1 MSEGVGSHMS
11 RERRLI
17 LWFEETNMK
26 DVPLVGGK
34 SASLGE
40 MISMGLPVPL
50 GFSVTAYAYE
60 RFLKEMGIAE
70 RIYDIIREVVGE
82 DKTPANYNEA
92 SRRIRELIEST
103 PIPEDIEEAIKKAYR
118 ELEERLNIKNPLVAV
133 RSSATAEDLPDA
145 SFAGQQ
151 ETFLGV
157 KGEDELVDRVRKCWS
172 SLFTPRAISY
182 REDKGFKHEDVLISV
197 GVQKMVNSRSAGV
210 MFTINPVTGREDE
223 LVIEASWGLGETV
236 VGGKV
241 TPDTYVI
248 DKKTMEIK
256 EKHIGEKKIEIL
268 LTPEGGTI
276 EREVEEERRKMQA
289 ISDEEI
295 KKLAEYGLKIE
306 EHYGKPM
313 DVEWAVDKDLN
324 PPNNVFI
331 LQARPETVWSQREAV
346 TEEKPR
352 AEVKA
357 EPIVKGLPASPGTAA
372 SVAKVALRLEDAKE
386 LIKEGDILVTRM
398 TSPDWEPYMKIVSAI
413 VTDEGGMTS
422 HAAIVSRELGIP
434 CIVGTGNA
442 TKVMKTGKEYTVD
455 GRTGM
460 VYEGIREDLIRKPTR
475 ELAPAAGI
483 GYAGLEIPITAT
495 KIFMN
500 LGVPEKIEEYKDLP
514 IDGIGLMRIEFII
527 ASWIKMHPL
536 VAIERGKS
544 DFYVE
549 KLAEGIGMVAR
560 AIYPKPVVVRLSD
573 FKTNEYAK
581 LEGGEKYEPIEAN
594 PMLGW
599 RGASRYIS
607 PAFEP
612 AFRLE
617 VRAIKRLHDQGLNNV
632 WVMIPFVRTIWE
644 VKRVLEI
651 MKEEGLERSKN
662 FKVWVMAEIPSN
674 ALLAEEFAELVD
686 GFSIGSND
694 LTQLVL
700 GVDRDSEVLGRAGYF
715 DERDPA
721 VLKAIKLII
730 EGAHKKGAT
739 VSICGQAPSVYPEFT
754 EFLVRNGIDSISVNP
769 DVVVATR
776 RLVAR
781 VERRVMLEKALN
793 G

>member
-1 MSEGVGSHMS
+1 MS
-11 RERRLI
+11 REKRLI

-40 MISMGLPVPL
+40 MTAMGLPVPP

-70 RIYDIIREVVGE
+70 KIYEIIEEVVGE
-82 DKTPANYNEA
+82 DKTPAAYEEA
-92 SRRIRELIEST
+92 SRRIRKLIEST
-103 PIPEDIEEAIKKAYR
+103 PIPKDIEEAIKKAYR
-118 ELEERLNIKNPLVAV
+118 ELGERLNMSNPLVAV

-157 KGEDELVDRVRKCWS
+157 RGEDELVERVRKCWS

-182 REDKGFKHEDVLISV
+182 REDKGFRHEDVLISV

-210 MFTINPVTGREDE
+210 MFTINPVTGNPDE
-223 LVIEASWGLGETV
+223 LVIEASWGLGESV

-241 TPDTYVI
+241 TPDTYVV
-248 DKKTMEIK
+248 DKKTLEIK
-256 EKHIGEKKIEIL
+256 EKHIGDKKIEIL
-268 LTPEGGTI
+268 LTPQGGTI
-276 EREVEEERRKMQA
+276 EREVEEKRRRRQA
-289 ISDEEI
+289 LSDEEI

-306 EHYGKPM
+306 KHYGKPM
-313 DVEWAVDKDLN
+313 DVEWAIDRDVS
-324 PPNNVFI
+324 PPNNIFI
-331 LQARPETVWSQREAV
+331 LQARPETVWSLKEEAV
-346 TEEKPR
+346 REEKSR
-352 AEVKA
+352 VEVKG
-357 EPIVKGLPASPGTAA
+357 EPIVKGLPASPGIAA
-372 SVAKVALRLEDAKE
+372 SVAKIALELEEAKR

-398 TSPDWEPYMKIVSAI
+398 TSPDWEPYMKLVSAI

-455 GRTGM
+455 GRTGV
-460 VYEGIREDLIRKPTR
+460 VYEGIREDLIRKPAKEVVPTI
-475 ELAPAAGI
+475 GI
-483 GYAGLEIPITAT
+483 GYGGLEIPITAT

-536 VAIERGKS
+536 AAIERGES

-560 AIYPKPVVVRLSD
+560 AIYPKPVVVRFSD

-581 LEGGEKYEPIEAN
+581 LEGGKKYEPLEAN

-607 PAFEP
+607 PTFEP

-651 MKEEGLERSKN
+651 MKEEGLERGKN
-662 FKVWVMAEIPSN
+662 FKVWVMAEVPSN
-674 ALLAEEFAELVD
+674 ALLAEKFAELVD

-715 DERDPA
+715 DERDSA

-769 DVVVATR
+769 DVVIATR

-781 VERRVMLEKALN
+781 VERRIMLEKALN
-793 G
+793 E